1 MYDEFFGVEESE
13 QFAFYRVP
21 KLLFT
26 SERFRNLSAEAK
38 LLYGLFLDRMSVSQ
52 KNGWIDENGRVYII
66 YTVEGIM
73 EAFGCGNKKAIQLLA
88 ELENKADLILR
99 KRQGLGKPNL
109 IYVKKFTTVSRSTVG
124 RHFLKCENDTSENVH
139 TTAPKMSKQHSSY
152 TDNNNLNDSKNNPF
166 FSSGNCRGE
175 PDRMKTAKSYREYFS
190 ESLEYEILY
199 KSRPYDRDTLEEILS
214 LLVDTMC
221 TKRKVIRIA
230 GDDKPAEIVKSQ
242 FVKLDSSHISYVLDC
257 LNDNSTDV
265 RNPRQY
271 LLAALYKCIE
281 L

>member
-1 MYDEFFGVEESE
+1 
-13 QFAFYRVP
+13 
-21 KLLFT
+21 
-26 SERFRNLSAEAK
+26 
-38 LLYGLFLDRMSVSQ
+38 
-52 KNGWIDENGRVYII
+52 
-66 YTVEGIM
+66 
-73 EAFGCGNKKAIQLLA
+73 
-88 ELENKADLILR
+88 
-99 KRQGLGKPNL
+99 
-109 IYVKKFTTVSRSTVG
+109 
-124 RHFLKCENDTSENVH
+124 
-139 TTAPKMSKQHSSY
+139 
-152 TDNNNLNDSKNNPF
+152 
-166 FSSGNCRGE
+166 
-175 PDRMKTAKSYREYFS
+175 MKTAKSYREYFS

-221 TKRKVIRIA
+221 TKREMIRIA

>member
-1 MYDEFFGVEESE
+1 M
-13 QFAFYRVP
+13 
-21 KLLFT
+21 
-26 SERFRNLSAEAK
+26 
-38 LLYGLFLDRMSVSQ
+38 
-52 KNGWIDENGRVYII
+52 
-66 YTVEGIM
+66 
-73 EAFGCGNKKAIQLLA
+73 
-88 ELENKADLILR
+88 
-99 KRQGLGKPNL
+99 
-109 IYVKKFTTVSRSTVG
+109 
-124 RHFLKCENDTSENVH
+124 KCENDTSKNVH

-166 FSSGNCRGE
+166 FSSGNCRVE
-175 PDRMKTAKSYREYFS
+175 PDGMKTAKSYREYFS

-214 LLVDTMC
+214 LLVDIMC